1 MARRPLHM
9 RILRWLRNVGLAAVA
24 LVILLMAVG
33 ATYEALARHAVAKEF
48 PPPGKLVDIG
58 GRRLHLDCRGS
69 GSPTVVFESGL
80 DSIGSLSWAS
90 VHDSVAAVTRACA
103 YDRAGIMWSDPK
115 RTPQSAAAIADD
127 LQAALR
133 AAGEAG
139 PLVLVGHSLG
149 GPYIMT
155 YTRKYPDQVAGLV
168 FVDASHPD
176 QLQRLA
182 AVGVPPPPL
191 PAVLKLVSALSW
203 TGLVRLIPVEAP
215 HHADE
220 RVQEIVRA
228 CASTSFDAALA
239 EGYALPQSLA
249 AGGELRDL
257 GNRPLVVLTA
267 MAPLPQAA
275 LRALNLSAST
285 GRRFR
290 EVWKM
295 LQDDEASWST
305 RSRHELFPE
314 AGHYIQFD
322 RPDAVIEAVTEV
334 VNRVRE
340 DGRMLEGATPP
351 LERPQ

>member
-1 MARRPLHM
+1 MTKRPLPA
-9 RILRWLRNVGLAAVA
+9 RILRWLRNIGLGA
-24 LVILLMAVG
+24 LVLAVLLMVIG
-33 ATYEALARHAVAKEF
+33 ATYEAFARRAAAKQF
-48 PPPGKLVDIG
+48 PPHGKLVDIG

-69 GSPTVVFESGL
+69 GSPTVIFESGL
-80 DSIGSLSWAS
+80 DSIGSLSWAA
-90 VHDSVAAVTRACA
+90 VHDSVATVTRACA

-115 RTPQSAAAIADD
+115 STPQSADAIADD
-127 LQAALR
+127 LHAVLQ

-139 PLVLVGHSLG
+139 PFIFAGHSLG

-155 YTRKYPDQVAGLV
+155 YTRKYPAQVAGLV

-176 QLQRLA
+176 QLRRFA
-182 AVGVPPPPL
+182 AIGVPPPPL

-203 TGLVRLIPVEAP
+203 TGLVRLFPIEAP
-215 HHADE
+215 EHADE
-220 RVQEIVRA
+220 RVKEIVRA
-228 CASTSFDAALA
+228 RASTSLGAALA

-249 AGGELRDL
+249 EGGELRDL

-267 MAPLPQAA
+267 MAPLPQAT

-290 EVWKM
+290 EVWQA

-322 RPDAVIEAVTEV
+322 RPDVVIKAVTDV
-334 VNRVRE
+334 VNLVRG
-340 DGRMLEGATPP
+340 DRTGA
-351 LERPQ
+351 

>member
-1 MARRPLHM
+1 MTRAPLRA
-9 RILRWLRNVGLAAVA
+9 RILRWLRNIGLGVVA
-24 LVILLMAVG
+24 LLVLLIAVG
-33 ATYEALARHAVAKEF
+33 ATYEALARHAAAKQF
-48 PPPGKLVDIG
+48 PPHGKLVDIG

-90 VHDSVAAVTRACA
+90 VHDAVASVTRACA

-115 RTPQSAAAIADD
+115 STPQSAAAVAGD
-127 LQAALR
+127 LHAVLQ

-139 PLVLVGHSLG
+139 PFVLAGHSLG

-155 YTRKYPDQVAGLV
+155 YTRMYPDQVAGLV

-176 QLQRLA
+176 QLQRFA
-182 AVGVPPPPL
+182 AIGVPPPPL

-203 TGLVRLIPVEAP
+203 TGLVRLLPIEAP
-215 HHADE
+215 EHADE
-220 RVQEIVRA
+220 RVKEIVRA
-228 CASTSFDAALA
+228 RASTSFGAALA
-239 EGYALPQSLA
+239 EGYVLAQSLA

-267 MAPLPQAA
+267 MAPLPQAT
-275 LRALNLSAST
+275 LRALNLPAST

-290 EVWKM
+290 EVWQT
-295 LQDDEASWST
+295 LQDDETSWST
-305 RSRHELFPE
+305 RSRHELLPE

-322 RPDAVIEAVTEV
+322 RPDVVIKAVTEV
-334 VNRVRE
+334 VNLVRE
-340 DGRMLEGATPP
+340 DRTSD
-351 LERPQ
+351 